1 MPGSGRGQNISV
13 RTTKTNKK
21 VWLSCAVEWYTTL
34 NSRIKQL
41 YTTEH
46 TGRERPG
53 SPGTAGKLSFK
64 RKEQGRTGALHAQ
77 FPRQKSPPAV
87 GAAPSCLRRRARST
101 LTVIG
106 QHLKLTYDGELIHV
120 CKLKRLCPVQVT
132 QKSISSS
139 NSSATGTDFY
149 FSANTV
155 IFLLQKQ
162 SKC

>member
-1 MPGSGRGQNISV
+1 MCSRVVYNTEFQNKAALHHRTHWPGKAREPGN
-13 RTTKTNKK
+13 
-21 VWLSCAVEWYTTL
+21 
-34 NSRIKQL
+34 
-41 YTTEH
+41 
-46 TGRERPG
+46 GRETFFQEEG
-53 SPGTAGKLSFK
+53 A
-64 RKEQGRTGALHAQ
+64 RKAPHAQ
-77 FPRQKSPPAV
+77 FPRQKAPPAV
-87 GAAPSCLRRRARST
+87 GAAPSCLRRRAGST